1 VKGAREV
8 HAPRGTEISAR
19 GWPQEAALRM
29 LMNNLDP
36 EVAERPDDL
45 VVYGGTGRAARS
57 WEAFDA
63 IVATLRGL
71 GDDETLL
78 VQSGVPVG
86 VFETHEWSP
95 RVLIA
100 NSNLVPDWA
109 SWEEF
114 RRLEAEGLT
123 MYGQM
128 TAGSWIYIGSQ
139 GIVQGTYECFAEI
152 ARRRFGGSLA
162 GTVTVTA
169 GLGGMGGAQP
179 LAVTMNGGVALCVEV
194 DPERIRRRLETRY
207 LDEQADD
214 LDDAVRRCE
223 AAKADRRALSVGLEG
238 NAADVLPELRRTG
251 FEAEI
256 VTDQTS
262 AHDPLNGYVPNLM
275 TPQEADE
282 LRAADPDEYV
292 RRARAACAAH
302 CAAMVGF
309 LDAGTE
315 VFDYG
320 NSLRAEAEL
329 GGFER
334 AFAYPG
340 FVPAYIRP
348 LFCEGKGPFRWVAL
362 SGDPADIAAT
372 DRAVLEEIPDDP
384 ALERWIRLAGER
396 IAYQGLPAR
405 ICWAGYGDRARLG
418 LRFNEM
424 VRSGELRGPIVIGR
438 DHLDSGSVASPYR
451 ETEGMADGSDAIAD
465 WPLLNALVNTA
476 SGASWVSIHHGGGVG
491 IGRSIHAGMVCVA
504 DGSELAAQKLERV
517 LTADP
522 GTGVMRHADAG
533 YDRAI
538 EVAQER
544 GIRLPMREGAGRDP
558 A

>member
-1 VKGAREV
+1 
-8 HAPRGTEISAR
+8 
-19 GWPQEAALRM
+19 M

-36 EVAERPDDL
+36 EVAERPERL

-63 IVATLRGL
+63 IVRTLRTL

-78 VQSGVPVG
+78 VQSGKPVG
-86 VFETHEWSP
+86 VFRTHEWSP

-109 SWEEF
+109 TWDEF
-114 RRLEAEGLT
+114 RRLEELGLT
-123 MYGQM
+123 MFGQM
-128 TAGSWIYIGSQ
+128 TAGSWIYIGTQ

-152 ARRRFGGSLA
+152 ARRRFDGSLA

-194 DPERIRRRLETRY
+194 DPERIRRRLETRFV
-207 LDEQADD
+207 DEQADG
-214 LDDAVRRCE
+214 LGDAVARCE
-223 AAKADRRALSVGLEG
+223 RARAERRALSVALCA
-238 NAADVLPELRRTG
+238 NASEVLPALLGRG
-251 FEAEI
+251 FEADV
-256 VTDQTS
+256 VTDQTA
-262 AHDPLNGYVPNLM
+262 AHDPLVGYVPGGM
-275 TPQEADE
+275 TLEQAAELREAD
-282 LRAADPDEYV
+282 PGEYV
-292 RRARAACAAH
+292 ARARRSIAAH
-302 CAAMVGF
+302 CYAMVAYG
-309 LDAGTE
+309 DRGAE

-320 NSLRAEAEL
+320 NSLRAEAKL

-334 AFAYPG
+334 AFDYPG

-372 DRAVLEEIPDDP
+372 DRAVLEELPGDEP
-384 ALERWIRLAGER
+384 LVRWLRLAGER
-396 IAYQGLPAR
+396 VPFQGLPAR
-405 ICWAGYGDRARLG
+405 ICWAGYGERHRLG

-424 VRSGELRGPIVIGR
+424 VRKGELKAPIVIGR

-451 ETEGMADGSDAIAD
+451 ETESMADGSDAIAD

-476 SGASWVSIHHGGGVG
+476 AGASWVSIHHGGGVG

-504 DGSELAAQKLERV
+504 DGTDQAAAKLERV
-517 LTADP
+517 LTCDP
-522 GTGVMRHADAG
+522 GTGVARHADAG
-533 YDRAI
+533 YEAAV
-538 EVAQER
+538 EVAAER
-544 GIRLPMREGAGRDP
+544 GVRLPMRQA
-558 A
+558 

>member
-1 VKGAREV
+1 
-8 HAPRGTEISAR
+8 
-19 GWPQEAALRM
+19 M
-29 LMNNLDP
+29 LHNNLDP

-63 IVATLRGL
+63 IVRTLRTL
-71 GDDETLL
+71 RDDETLL
-78 VQSGVPVG
+78 VQSGKPVG
-86 VFETHEWSP
+86 VFRTHEWAP
-95 RVLIA
+95 RVLLA
-100 NSNLVPDWA
+100 NSNLVPEWA
-109 SWEEF
+109 TWDEF
-114 RRLEAEGLT
+114 RRLEALGLT

-152 ARRRFGGSLA
+152 ARRRHGGSLA
-162 GTVTVTA
+162 GTITLTA

-194 DPERIRRRLETRY
+194 DPARMQRRVATRY
-207 LDEQADD
+207 LDELATS
-214 LDDAVRRCE
+214 LEDAVARAL
-223 AAKADRRALSVGLEG
+223 AARDERRAVSIGLCA
-238 NAADVLPELRRTG
+238 NAADAFGQLLRRG
-251 FEAEI
+251 FEADI

-262 AHDPLNGYVPNLM
+262 AHDPLGGYIPDRMSLR
-275 TPQEADE
+275 EADE
-282 LRAADPDEYV
+282 LRAADPAEYV
-292 RRARAACAAH
+292 RRSRASIAAH

-309 LDAGTE
+309 LDAGAE

-320 NSLRAEAEL
+320 NSLRAEARL

-340 FVPAYIRP
+340 FVPAYVRP

-362 SGDPADIAAT
+362 SGDPADIDAT
-372 DRAVLEEIPDDP
+372 DRAVLEEFPEDE
-384 ALERWIRLAGER
+384 ALARWIAQARER
-396 IAYQGLPAR
+396 IAFQGLPAR
-405 ICWAGYGDRARLG
+405 ICWLGYGERARLG
-418 LRFNEM
+418 LRFNAM
-424 VRSGELRGPIVIGR
+424 VDAGELRAPVVIGR
-438 DHLDSGSVASPYR
+438 DHLDAGSVASPYR
-451 ETEGMADGSDAIAD
+451 ETEAMADESDAIAD

-504 DGSELAAQKLERV
+504 DGTPLAAQKLERV

-533 YDRAI
+533 YERAL
-538 EVAQER
+538 EVAAQR
-544 GIRLPMREGAGRDP
+544 GVRIPMGEGEGS
-558 A
+558 